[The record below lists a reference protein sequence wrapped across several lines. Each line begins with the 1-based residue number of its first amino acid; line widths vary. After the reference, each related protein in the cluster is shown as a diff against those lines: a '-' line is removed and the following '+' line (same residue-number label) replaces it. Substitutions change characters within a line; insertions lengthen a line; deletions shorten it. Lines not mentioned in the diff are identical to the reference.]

1 MMLARLHPQAAAA
14 GMIVPRP
21 LEFQDSADLVRM
33 EPVTGTSLKR
43 VLKRVDEQDGAKQG
57 IRLAAAALA
66 TLHGFRIEGHPVRS
80 FDSDLAFLQKEAARV
95 HLVAPSLA
103 QNALALLQRVAGLPI
118 PQEPAQ
124 ATFIHGDFMPSQLL
138 VDEERVAVVDFDNA
152 CLGDP
157 AMDVGNFMA
166 KLHRMAVRKGHN
178 HHRRLAHDFL
188 AAYLDQMRDKGV
200 EKRALVYLAI
210 SLVRAALHTFQ
221 RAPRQ
226 YANKGPASLPVLL
239 LQEAARCLA
248 A

>member
-1 MMLARLHPQAAAA
+1 MLARLHPQAEAA

-66 TLHGFRIEGHPVRS
+66 TLHGFRIEGRRVRS
-80 FDSDLAFLQKEAARV
+80 FESDLEFLRKEAARV

-103 QNALALLQRVAGLPI
+103 RNALALLHSVAGSRLLRTPV
-118 PQEPAQ
+118 Q

-138 VDEERVAVVDFDNA
+138 IDEGRVAVVDFDNA
-152 CLGDP
+152 SLGDP
-157 AMDVGNFMA
+157 AVDAGNFMA

-178 HHRRLAHDFL
+178 HHRLLAHAFL
-188 AAYLDQMRDKGV
+188 TEYVDQMGYKGV
-200 EKRALVYLAI
+200 EKRAQVYLAI

-226 YANKGPASLPVLL
+226 YASRGPASLPVLL